1 MRCGIDVGGTKIETA
16 ILSAEGEFLSRE
28 RTDTPGNY
36 RALLNAIK
44 KSVDISAEKT
54 GFYGAVG
61 VCMPG
66 SVSKET
72 GLIQGAN
79 TTYLNGKNFQ
89 KDLQASINRP
99 VLLANDANCF
109 ALSEALEGS
118 GKESSVVF
126 GVIIGTGCGGGI
138 VVNGQLVSGVNGI
151 AGEWGHTPLPWPVE
165 NELDNHD
172 CWCGKTGCLETF
184 ISGTAL
190 TRDYEHIAAVKK
202 DGHQIAIDSENGDFV
217 AEAVLQAL
225 EDRIARGLAMIINI
239 LDPDVI
245 ILGGGLSN
253 ICRLY
258 ENIPRKWPGY
268 VFSNYIK
275 TKLLKPKYGDSSGVR
290 GAALLFESNQ

>member
-16 ILSAEGEFLSRE
+16 VLSDSGEFLSRE
-28 RTDTPGNY
+28 RTNTPKNY
-36 RALLNAIK
+36 AALLNSID
-44 KSVDISAEKT
+44 KSVQQASKNT
-54 GFYGAVG
+54 GFDGPVG
-61 VCMPG
+61 ICMPG

-79 TTYLNGKNFQ
+79 TTYLNGQNFQ
-89 KDLQASINRP
+89 KDLQATLNRS
-99 VLLANDANCF
+99 VRLSNDANCF
-109 ALSEALEGS
+109 ALSEAIEGA
-118 GKESSVVF
+118 GMGASVVF

-138 VVNGQLVSGVNGI
+138 VVNRHIIPGVNGI

-165 NELDNHD
+165 NEFENHD

-190 TRDYEHIAAVKK
+190 VKDYERMTGLEK
-202 DGHQIAIDSENGDFV
+202 DGKQIVLDCKNGDIV

-239 LDPDVI
+239 IDPDII

-253 ICRLY
+253 IERLY
-258 ENIPRKWPGY
+258 ENIPRKWAGY
-268 VFSNYIK
+268 VFSNKIN
-275 TKLLKPKYGDSSGVR
+275 TRLLKPKYGDSSGVR
-290 GAALLFESNQ
+290 GAALLFGTN

>member
-16 ILSAEGEFLSRE
+16 VLSDCGKFLSRE
-28 RTDTPGNY
+28 RTNTPKNY
-36 RALLNAIK
+36 TALLNSID
-44 KSVDISAEKT
+44 KSLRQASKNT
-54 GFYGAVG
+54 GFDGPVG
-61 VCMPG
+61 ICMPG

-79 TTYLNGKNFQ
+79 TTYLNGQNFQ
-89 KDLQASINRP
+89 KDLQATLNRS
-99 VLLANDANCF
+99 VRLSNDANCF
-109 ALSEALEGS
+109 ALSEAIEGA
-118 GKESSVVF
+118 GKGASVVF

-138 VVNGQLVSGVNGI
+138 VVNRHIIPGLNGI

-165 NELDNHD
+165 NEFENHD
-172 CWCGKTGCLETF
+172 CWCGKTGCLETY

-190 TRDYEHIAAVKK
+190 VKDYKRMTGLEK
-202 DGHQIAIDSENGDFV
+202 DGKQIVLDCKNGDIV

-239 LDPDVI
+239 IDPDII

-253 ICRLY
+253 IERLY
-258 ENIPRKWPGY
+258 ENIPRKWAGY
-268 VFSNYIK
+268 VFSNKIN

-290 GAALLFESNQ
+290 GAALLFGTN

>member
-16 ILSAEGEFLSRE
+16 VLSDRGEFLSRE
-28 RTDTPGNY
+28 RTNTPKNY
-36 RALLNAIK
+36 TALLNSID
-44 KSVDISAEKT
+44 KSLRQASKNT
-54 GFYGAVG
+54 GFDGPVG
-61 VCMPG
+61 ICMPG

-89 KDLQASINRP
+89 KDLQATLNRS
-99 VLLANDANCF
+99 VRLSNDANCF
-109 ALSEALEGS
+109 ALSEAIEGA
-118 GKESSVVF
+118 GKGASVVF

-138 VVNGQLVSGVNGI
+138 VVNRHIIPGVNGI

-165 NELDNHD
+165 NEFENHD
-172 CWCGKTGCLETF
+172 CWCGKTGCLETY

-190 TRDYEHIAAVKK
+190 VKDYKRMTGLEK
-202 DGHQIAIDSENGDFV
+202 DGKQIVLDCENGDIV

-239 LDPDVI
+239 IDPDII

-253 ICRLY
+253 IERLY
-258 ENIPRKWPGY
+258 ENIPRKWAGY
-268 VFSNYIK
+268 VFSNTIN
-275 TKLLKPKYGDSSGVR
+275 TRLLKPKYGDSSGVR
-290 GAALLFESNQ
+290 GAALLFGTN

>member
-16 ILSAEGEFLSRE
+16 VLSDSGEFLSRE
-28 RTDTPGNY
+28 RTNTPKNY
-36 RALLNAIK
+36 TALLNSID
-44 KSVDISAEKT
+44 KSLRQASKNT
-54 GFYGAVG
+54 GFDGPVG
-61 VCMPG
+61 ICMPG

-79 TTYLNGKNFQ
+79 TTYLNGQNFQ
-89 KDLQASINRP
+89 KDLQATLNRS
-99 VLLANDANCF
+99 VRLSNDANCF
-109 ALSEALEGS
+109 ALSEAIEGA
-118 GKESSVVF
+118 GKGASVVF

-138 VVNGQLVSGVNGI
+138 VVNRHIIPGVNGI

-165 NELDNHD
+165 NEFENHD
-172 CWCGKTGCLETF
+172 CWCGKTGCLETY

-190 TRDYEHIAAVKK
+190 VKDYKRMTGLEK
-202 DGHQIAIDSENGDFV
+202 DGKQIVLDCKNGDIV

-239 LDPDVI
+239 IDPDII

-253 ICRLY
+253 IERLY
-258 ENIPRKWPGY
+258 ENIPRKWAGY
-268 VFSNYIK
+268 VFSNKIN

-290 GAALLFESNQ
+290 GAALLFGTN